1 LALVDLSAVEQ
12 RYRAVIAVLDGASVT
27 EVAAEVGVSRQS
39 VHAWLARY
47 RREGLGGLVD
57 RSHRPQACPHRT
69 PTDVEVLVCELRRAH
84 PGWGALRI
92 RLELALLVTPPEPMP
107 SRASVNR
114 ILVRHGLLVPRAR
127 RRKRSDYVRWERP
140 GPMQLWQMDIVSGLM
155 LVDDET
161 GELREVK
168 IVTGVDDH
176 SRYCV
181 IAKAVERATGRAVCA
196 ALSDAL
202 VRFGAPEEIL
212 TDNGKQFTARFGNG
226 GEVLFDRICRRN
238 AIAHRLTK
246 PKSPTTTGKVERFH
260 QTLRREFL
268 DHAGPYRSLTEAQ
281 AALDAWVEA
290 YNSERP
296 HQSLDTRTPVRPA
309 ERFEPVPAC
318 ERESLE
324 LWLPPSLVPS
334 ETGRDPVEPV
344 VPATWAGGPVEFDR
358 VVPASGNLC
367 VMGRQYWLGP
377 ARAGLTVRFWADPD
391 LIHLSIAGAR
401 VKTVRSHL
409 SVSDLAQLV
418 GGGAVPAGP
427 SPLPAF
433 ADCEAVEVDR
443 VVSNCGVVS
452 LANRPVTAAEIL
464 RGRQVAIRIE
474 ESVLMFFDPSTRELL
489 RTRPN
494 PLSRD
499 QVRTLRGARPAGPPP
514 RPSTKPVVVQ
524 RRASDTGCICVC
536 RQIVA
541 LGRHNAHRT
550 VTVHVSESVLA
561 IELGDEGTRTI
572 RRTTSLPVR
581 NVKADRPYK
590 AKALS

>member
-1 LALVDLSAVEQ
+1 
-12 RYRAVIAVLDGASVT
+12 
-27 EVAAEVGVSRQS
+27 
-39 VHAWLARY
+39 
-47 RREGLGGLVD
+47 
-57 RSHRPQACPHRT
+57 
-69 PTDVEVLVCELRRAH
+69 
-84 PGWGALRI
+84 
-92 RLELALLVTPPEPMP
+92 
-107 SRASVNR
+107 
-114 ILVRHGLLVPRAR
+114 
-127 RRKRSDYVRWERP
+127 
-140 GPMQLWQMDIVSGLM
+140 
-155 LVDDET
+155 
-161 GELREVK
+161 
-168 IVTGVDDH
+168 
-176 SRYCV
+176 
-181 IAKAVERATGRAVCA
+181 
-196 ALSDAL
+196 
-202 VRFGAPEEIL
+202 
-212 TDNGKQFTARFGNG
+212 
-226 GEVLFDRICRRN
+226 
-238 AIAHRLTK
+238 
-246 PKSPTTTGKVERFH
+246 
-260 QTLRREFL
+260 
-268 DHAGPYRSLTEAQ
+268 LTEAQ